1 MLPRTCRRMCRPA
14 HSHTFNVTQLGI
26 AFFFVFFAFNSQ
38 GFIEQTVVDT
48 YASRG
53 LISKHAGYYSLAIIY
68 FVFTFANFFAA
79 PIVGKLKAKWSMV
92 VGALTYGIFQ
102 AGFLFLNEPFLYI
115 SSALMGIGAAVI
127 WTAQGKYLSLNS
139 SEETAGKHSG
149 IFWAISQAW

>member
-1 MLPRTCRRMCRPA
+1 MCRPA

-48 YASRG
+48 
-53 LISKHAGYYSLAIIY
+53 LAIIY
-68 FVFTFANFFAA
+68 FVFTFANFVAA

-115 SSALMGIGAAVI
+115 SSAMMGIGAAVI

-149 IFWAISQAW
+149 IFWAISQA